1 MERIYSAREQH
12 FSEGGEAVHTEEIQP
27 IITRMAQEEVLAWIA
42 SVASR
47 LFSQVS
53 DEVRLNFVV
62 DLIGEAGA
70 DKVDILVQL

>member
-1 MERIYSAREQH
+1 
-12 FSEGGEAVHTEEIQP
+12 
-27 IITRMAQEEVLAWIA
+27 MAQEEVLAWIA

-70 DKVDILVQL
+70 DKEAILVQI